1 MVEEA
6 KATMFDT
13 LITGGMVVNASGQ
26 LPADI
31 GILDGR
37 VAALLAP
44 GEPAMARG
52 FINASGKKVLPGLVD
67 AHVHLREPGMTQKED
82 FESGTHA
89 AALGGVTTILDMPT
103 DDPWTATAQQ
113 LSDKMASAAG
123 GIHVDVGFQAVV
135 SKSYDSLEDLLAL
148 SPVSLELFTAD
159 VPVDY
164 RFDSL
169 DAVTEMLRRLAGT
182 GAVIGVSPGDQSII
196 EGAGLRERGV
206 GIPAFLASR
215 PPLAE
220 AGGIARAV
228 LAAAETGARVHVR
241 QINSRLGVE
250 TWRRLQSMA
259 DVTVETTP
267 QNLFFTS
274 DDYETEGARLKGSPP
289 FRGRDDVAAL
299 RRAVSEG
306 LITIMATDHAPHS
319 PAEKSAVHGSFAD
332 IPGGMPGLQTLLSVM
347 LDLVAEKVIG
357 LPDLV
362 RICAYNPARRFGLG
376 RSKGSIAV
384 GSDADILIVDMDRS
398 AVITNTEQASRAAYS
413 PFHGK
418 RTAGRLTDVFLRG
431 ARIVKDGTLV
441 TPNRGQVVRRAA

>member
-1 MVEEA
+1 
-6 KATMFDT
+6 MFDT
-13 LITGGMVVNASGQ
+13 MILGGTVVNANGQ
-26 LPADI
+26 GPADV
-31 GILDGR
+31 GIRDGR

-44 GEPAMARG
+44 GETAMARS
-52 FINASGKKVLPGLVD
+52 FIDAGGKQLLPGLVD
-67 AHVHLREPGMTQKED
+67 AHAHLREPGLTRKED

-123 GIHVDVGFQAVV
+123 RLNVDVGFQAVV
-135 SKSYDSLEDLLAL
+135 SKNCDRLDDLLAL

-159 VPVDY
+159 VHADY

-169 DAVTEMLRRLAGT
+169 DAVTQLLRRLAGT
-182 GAVIGVSPGDQSII
+182 DTVIGVSPGDQSIL
-196 EGAGLRERGV
+196 EGSGLRERDGS
-206 GIPAFLASR
+206 ITAFLASR

-241 QINSRLGVE
+241 QVNSKLGVE
-250 TWRRLQSMA
+250 TWRRLQGMA

-274 DDYETEGARLKGSPP
+274 EDYKTAGARLKGSPP
-289 FRGRDDVAAL
+289 FRGHDDVAAL
-299 RRAVSEG
+299 RHAVAEG
-306 LITIMATDHAPHS
+306 LIAIMATDHAPHS
-319 PAEKSAVHGSFAD
+319 PAEKSATYGSFAD

-347 LDLVAEKVIG
+347 LDLVAEKLIG
-357 LPDLV
+357 LPELV
-362 RICAYNPARRFGLG
+362 RICAYNPAQRFGLG

-384 GSDADILIVDMDRS
+384 G
-398 AVITNTEQASRAAYS
+398 
-413 PFHGK
+413 
-418 RTAGRLTDVFLRG
+418 
-431 ARIVKDGTLV
+431 
-441 TPNRGQVVRRAA
+441 

>member
-1 MVEEA
+1 
-6 KATMFDT
+6 MFDT
-13 LITGGMVVNASGQ
+13 LITGGMVVNASGH

-31 GILDGR
+31 GILDG
-37 VAALLAP
+37 VVVALLAP

-52 FINASGKKVLPGLVD
+52 FINASGKMVLPGLVD

-113 LSDKMASAAG
+113 LSEKMASAVG
-123 GIHVDVGFQAVV
+123 RLNVDVGFQAVV

-182 GAVIGVSPGDQSII
+182 GAVIGVSPGDQSIL
-196 EGAGLRERGV
+196 EGAGLRERSV

-250 TWRRLQSMA
+250 TWRRLRSMA

-319 PAEKSAVHGSFAD
+319 PAEKSAVYGSFAD
-332 IPGGMPGLQTLLSVM
+332 IPGGTPGLQTLLSVM
-347 LDLVAEKVIG
+347 LDLVAEKLIG
-357 LPDLV
+357 LTDLV
-362 RICAYNPARRFGLG
+362 RICAYNPAHRFGLG

-384 GSDADILIVDMDRS
+384 GSDADILIVDMHRS

-431 ARIVKDGTLV
+431 EHIVKDGTLIN
-441 TPNRGQVVRRAA
+441 PRRGQVVRRTA

>member
-1 MVEEA
+1 
-6 KATMFDT
+6 MFDT
-13 LITGGMVVNASGQ
+13 LITGGMVVNASGH

-31 GILDGR
+31 GILDG
-37 VAALLAP
+37 VVVALLAP

-52 FINASGKKVLPGLVD
+52 FINASGKMVLPGLVD

-113 LSDKMASAAG
+113 LSEKMASAVG
-123 GIHVDVGFQAVV
+123 RLNVDVGFQAVV

-159 VPVDY
+159 VPADY

-182 GAVIGVSPGDQSII
+182 GAVIGVSPGDQSIL
-196 EGAGLRERGV
+196 EGAGLRERSV

-250 TWRRLQSMA
+250 TWRRLRSMA

-289 FRGRDDVAAL
+289 FHGRDDVAAL

-319 PAEKSAVHGSFAD
+319 PAEKSAVYGSFAD
-332 IPGGMPGLQTLLSVM
+332 IPGGTPGLQTLLSVM
-347 LDLVAEKVIG
+347 LDLVAEKLIG
-357 LPDLV
+357 LTDLV
-362 RICAYNPARRFGLG
+362 RICAYNPAHRFGLG

-384 GSDADILIVDMDRS
+384 GSDADILIVDMHRS

-431 ARIVKDGTLV
+431 EHIVKDGTLIN
-441 TPNRGQVVRRAA
+441 PRRGQVVRRTA

>member
-1 MVEEA
+1 
-6 KATMFDT
+6 MFDT

-31 GILDGR
+31 GILDG
-37 VAALLAP
+37 VVVALLAP

-52 FINASGKKVLPGLVD
+52 FINASGKMVLPGLVD

-135 SKSYDSLEDLLAL
+135 SKSYNSLEDLLAL

-182 GAVIGVSPGDQSII
+182 GAVIGVSPGDQSIL
-196 EGAGLRERGV
+196 EGAGLRERSV

-250 TWRRLQSMA
+250 TWRRLRSMA

-319 PAEKSAVHGSFAD
+319 PAEKSAVYGSFAD

-357 LPDLV
+357 LTDLV
-362 RICAYNPARRFGLG
+362 RICAYNPAHRFGLG

-431 ARIVKDGTLV
+431 TRIVKDGTLIN
-441 TPNRGQVVRRAA
+441 PRRGQVVRRTA

>member
-1 MVEEA
+1 
-6 KATMFDT
+6 MFDT

>member
-1 MVEEA
+1 
-6 KATMFDT
+6 MFDT
-13 LITGGMVVNASGQ
+13 LITGGMIVNASGQ
-26 LPADI
+26 SRADI

-37 VAALLAP
+37 IAALLAS
-44 GEPAMARG
+44 GETAMARS
-52 FINASGKKVLPGLVD
+52 FIDASGKQVLPGLVD
-67 AHVHLREPGMTQKED
+67 AHVHLREPGLTQKED

-113 LSDKMASAAG
+113 LSDKMTSAAG
-123 GIHVDVGFQAVV
+123 RISVDVGFQAVV
-135 SKSYDSLEDLLAL
+135 SKRCNDLDDLLAL

-159 VPVDY
+159 VPADY

-169 DAVTEMLRRLAGT
+169 DAVTEMLSRLAGV
-182 GAVIGVSPGDQSII
+182 GPVIGVSPGDQSIL
-196 EGAGLRERGV
+196 EGSAGRDRAGD
-206 GIPAFLASR
+206 IPAFLASR

-241 QINSRLGVE
+241 QVNSKFGIE
-250 TWRRLQSMA
+250 TWRRLHGMA

-267 QNLFFTS
+267 QNLVFTS
-274 DDYETEGARLKGSPP
+274 GDYETAGAKLKGSPP
-289 FRGRDDVAAL
+289 FRGHDDVAAL
-299 RRAVSEG
+299 RNAVSEG

-319 PAEKSAVHGSFAD
+319 PAEKSATYGSFAD
-332 IPGGMPGLQTLLSVM
+332 IPGGMPGLQTLLPMM
-347 LDLVAEKVIG
+347 LDIVAEKLIA

-362 RICAYNPARRFGLG
+362 RMCAYTPAQRFGLG

-384 GSDADILIVDMDRS
+384 GCDADILIVDMTRS
-398 AVITNTEQASRAAYS
+398 TVITDAGQTSRAAYT
-413 PFHGK
+413 PFHGR

-431 ARIVKDGTLV
+431 ECIVKDGTLIA
-441 TPNRGQVVRRAA
+441 PRRGQVVRSVA

>member
-1 MVEEA
+1 
-6 KATMFDT
+6 MFDT
-13 LITGGMVVNASGQ
+13 MILGGTVVNANGQ
-26 LPADI
+26 GRADV

-37 VAALLAP
+37 IAALLAP
-44 GEPAMARG
+44 GETAMARS
-52 FINASGKKVLPGLVD
+52 FIDAGGKQLLPGLVD
-67 AHVHLREPGMTQKED
+67 AHAHLREPGLTHKED

-123 GIHVDVGFQAVV
+123 RLNVDVGFQAVV
-135 SKSYDSLEDLLAL
+135 SKSCDSLDDLLAL

-159 VPVDY
+159 VPADY

-169 DAVTEMLRRLAGT
+169 DAVTQTLRRLAGT
-182 GAVIGVSPGDQSII
+182 GTVIGVSPGDQSIL
-196 EGAGLRERGV
+196 EGSGLRDRDGS
-206 GIPAFLASR
+206 ISAFLASR

-241 QINSRLGVE
+241 QVNSKLGVE
-250 TWRRLQSMA
+250 TWRRLQDMA

-274 DDYETEGARLKGSPP
+274 DDYETDGAKLKGSPP
-289 FRGRDDVAAL
+289 FRAHDDVAAL
-299 RRAVSEG
+299 RHAVSEG

-319 PAEKSAVHGSFAD
+319 PAEKSAAYESFAD

-347 LDLVAEKVIG
+347 LGLVAEKVIG

-362 RICAYNPARRFGLG
+362 RICAYNPAHRFGLG

-384 GSDADILIVDMDRS
+384 GRDADMLIVDMGRS
-398 AVITNTEQASRAAYS
+398 AVLTNAEQASRAAYT

-418 RTAGRLTDVFLRG
+418 RAAGRLTAVFLRG
-431 ARIVKDGTLV
+431 ERIVKDGTLII
-441 TPNRGQVVRRAA
+441 PNRGQVVRRAD